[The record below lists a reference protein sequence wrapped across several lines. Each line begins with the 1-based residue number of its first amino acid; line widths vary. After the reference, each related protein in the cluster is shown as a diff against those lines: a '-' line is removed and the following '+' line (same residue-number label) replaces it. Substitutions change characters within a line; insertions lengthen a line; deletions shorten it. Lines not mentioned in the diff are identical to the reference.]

1 MSEFR
6 WKGYL
11 MGAVVVDDH
20 RAIHL
25 WSPGVATGSNQTAS
39 LCGRMQWF
47 RDAIDKHVATGWPDC
62 NDCVNEAF
70 KRLVTA
76 GESA

>member
-1 MSEFR
+1 MSDFR

-25 WSPGVATGSNQTAS
+25 WAGPSGGS
-39 LCGRMQWF
+39 LCGRYGWAHQVVD
-47 RDAIDKHVATGWPDC
+47 RNVVTGWPDC